1 MNAVDLAVPHP
12 PCTMP
17 PMSGDTAITILRRLI
32 DAFGGELNPAAA
44 EAVLQL
50 HLADA
55 DQSRIGELA
64 ERSSN
69 GTLTPEETTEYDGYI
84 AAADLLSLWKSK
96 ARASLKQ
103 KPSAA

>member
-1 MNAVDLAVPHP
+1 
-12 PCTMP
+12 
-17 PMSGDTAITILRRLI
+17 MSGDTAITILRRLVN
-32 DAFGGELNPAAA
+32 ACGGELNPAAA

-64 ERSSN
+64 KRSN
-69 GTLTPEETTEYDGYI
+69 DGTLTPEEAAEYDGYI
-84 AAADLLSLWKSK
+84 AAADLLSHWKST
-96 ARASLKQ
+96 ARLSLKK